1 MGLFDDKKYESMD
14 EISQMIEPWE
24 NPYDSIIGK
33 LPDTY
38 EIEPHIILRN
48 INAYEVDAVFI
59 KYLFNK
65 YLTQEEV
72 MLVLNA
78 RLTDKEYKNGKY
90 TPGLFDIDISG
101 DFSINSVTKE
111 TTGSIKLVKTIKA
124 MSEAKLKEK
133 ILYQA
138 ERILFQKRTSDSY
151 KADSMRTVYE
161 VVTGKPYQSDT
172 RSKKDLIYE
181 VKKELI
187 NLIAEDR
194 WRIRSFNLYIKLINW
209 FESFNTMGSSASIA
223 NIMKLKIMTY
233 NGRAI
238 YSIGEEK

>member
-24 NPYDSIIGK
+24 NPYDSILEK
-33 LPDTY
+33 LPDEY
-38 EIEPHIILRN
+38 EIEPRIILRHV
-48 INAYEVDAVFI
+48 NAYEVDVAFI
-59 KYLFNK
+59 KYLLNK
-65 YLTQEEV
+65 YLTQDEIMV
-72 MLVLNA
+72 LLNA
-78 RLTDKEYKNGKY
+78 RLTEKDYKNGKY
-90 TPGLFDIDISG
+90 IPGLYDVNISEN
-101 DFSINSVTKE
+101 FSINSVTQE
-111 TTGSIKLVKTIKA
+111 TTGSLKLVKTIKT
-124 MSEAKLKEK
+124 MSEAKLKER
-133 ILYQA
+133 ILYTA
-138 ERILFQKRTSDSY
+138 DRCLFIKRSADSY

-172 RSKKDLIYE
+172 RSKKDLISE

>member
-24 NPYDSIIGK
+24 NPYDSILEK
-33 LPDTY
+33 LPDEY
-38 EIEPHIILRN
+38 EIEPRIILRHV
-48 INAYEVDAVFI
+48 NAYEVDVAFI
-59 KYLFNK
+59 KHLLNK
-65 YLTQEEV
+65 YLTQDEIV
-72 MLVLNA
+72 VLLNA
-78 RLTDKEYKNGKY
+78 RLTEKDYKNGKY
-90 TPGLFDIDISG
+90 IPGLYDVNISG
-101 DFSINSVTKE
+101 DFSINSVTQE
-111 TTGSIKLVKTIKA
+111 ITGSLKLVKTIKN

-133 ILYQA
+133 ILYTA
-138 ERILFQKRTSDSY
+138 DRCLFVKRSADSY
-151 KADSMRTVYE
+151 KADSMRTIYE

-172 RSKKDLIYE
+172 RSKKDLISE

-194 WRIRSFNLYIKLINW
+194 WRIRSFNLYIKLIHW

>member
-24 NPYDSIIGK
+24 NPYDSILEK
-33 LPDTY
+33 LPDEY
-38 EIEPHIILRN
+38 EVPPLVILRSL
-48 INAYEVDAVFI
+48 NAYEADAVFI
-59 KYLFNK
+59 KGLFNK
-65 YLTQEEV
+65 YLSREEV
-72 MLVLNA
+72 ELVINA
-78 RLTDKEYKNGKY
+78 RLVDKEYKNGKY
-90 TPGLFDIDISG
+90 TPGLYDIEISD

-111 TTGSIKLVKTIKA
+111 AIGSIKLVKTIKA

-133 ILYQA
+133 ILYA
-138 ERILFQKRTSDSY
+138 ADRCLFIKRTADSY
-151 KADSMRTVYE
+151 KADSMRTIYE

-172 RSKKDLIYE
+172 RSKKDLINE

-194 WRIRSFNLYIKLINW
+194 WRIRSFNLYIKLIHW
-209 FESFNTMGSSASIA
+209 FERFNTMGCSASIA